1 MPEGEGGGII
11 NRCLICK
18 GEASESSGVWR
29 GRGQGADGRQGAAL
43 EAGGGGWNVVEG
55 AGGKELRP
63 CWVTTVPRASIF
75 RLAGLG
81 DLSEQTPRGPLTSSS
96 REDESPRETS
106 CRALLEPRPREV
118 RGWGRPVAHLGHP
131 GLQTSNPPHFE
142 GAGGGPSMGSRR

>member
-1 MPEGEGGGII
+1 M
-11 NRCLICK
+11 
-18 GEASESSGVWR
+18 
-29 GRGQGADGRQGAAL
+29 
-43 EAGGGGWNVVEG
+43 EG

-131 GLQTSNPPHFE
+131 GLQTSNPPHFK
-142 GAGGGPSMGSRR
+142 GAGGGPSRGSRRWRQREVPGVQERGAGFHPLPAPPSSNGTSIFLALRASSGLSRFCARSSI

>member
-1 MPEGEGGGII
+1 M
-11 NRCLICK
+11 
-18 GEASESSGVWR
+18 
-29 GRGQGADGRQGAAL
+29 
-43 EAGGGGWNVVEG
+43 EG

-81 DLSEQTPRGPLTSSS
+81 DLSEQTPRGLLTSSS

-142 GAGGGPSMGSRR
+142 GAGGGPSRGSRRWRHSVRCQESKKGGLDFTPCLLLQAATGPPSSWHSELPLG